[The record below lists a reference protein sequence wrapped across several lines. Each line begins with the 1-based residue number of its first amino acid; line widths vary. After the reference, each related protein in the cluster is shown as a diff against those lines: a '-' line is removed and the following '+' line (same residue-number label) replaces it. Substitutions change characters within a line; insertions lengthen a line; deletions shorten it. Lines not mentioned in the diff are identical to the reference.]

1 MLKINTYFIQLA
13 ITILV
18 VFGGAFIIRYF
29 RTGEL
34 LLDQMI
40 GASVGILLLIV
51 TMVYRKTFI
60 KKPVA

>member
-18 VFGGAFIIRYF
+18 VFGGTFIIRYS